1 LGGKETGGMNVYVR
15 DLSREL
21 GRRGITVDVFTR
33 RQNPNLPAITD
44 RLGVNCRV
52 IHLPAGPARP
62 YDKNKVFHHLPEFV
76 EGIVAFA
83 AKEQLTYHVLH
94 SHYWLS
100 GWVALALRER
110 WGTPVIQMFHT
121 LGRMKNI
128 VAQRAADMETD
139 LRIRVETEIMAQAD
153 HLIAANPLERKQMI
167 CLYGADPAKIQVI
180 PCGVDLNLFK
190 PIPPAEARARLN
202 LPEDHQMVLFVGRIE
217 PLKGIDTLLR
227 AMALVARD
235 FPNWQER
242 LCVCIIGGDPADEPS
257 VVNDEMERLKRLRTE
272 LGIGDLVV
280 FMGAQDQDTL
290 NVHYSAA
297 EVVVMPSHYESFGM
311 VALEA
316 MACGTPVI
324 ASKVGGLA
332 FIIQDGVT
340 GFHVPGR
347 DPEALAAKIS
357 LILRDTTLRQR
368 LGAQATKWAQGYG
381 WPIVADQIV
390 ALYDRATAQVTTE
403 QVKRITKKEL
413 HRL

>member
-1 LGGKETGGMNVYVR
+1 MNVYVR

-44 RLGVNCRV
+44 RLGTNCRV
-52 IHLPAGPARP
+52 IHLPAGPVRP
-62 YDKNKVFHHLPEFV
+62 YDKNKVFHHLPEFI
-76 EGIVAFA
+76 EGVVAFA
-83 AKEQLTYHVLH
+83 AKERLTYHVLH

-139 LRIRVETEIMAQAD
+139 LRIQVETEIMARAD
-153 HLIAANPLERKQMI
+153 HLIAANPLERRQMTY
-167 CLYGADPAKIQVI
+167 LYGADPAKIQVI

-190 PIPPAEARARLN
+190 PIPPAKARAHLN

-217 PLKGIDTLLR
+217 PLKGIDTLLQ
-227 AMALVARD
+227 AMALVTRD

-280 FMGAQDQDTL
+280 FLGAQDQDTL

-297 EVVVMPSHYESFGM
+297 EVVVVPSHYESFGM

-332 FIIQDGVT
+332 FTVQDGVT
-340 GFHVPGR
+340 GFHVPER

-357 LILRDTTLRQR
+357 LILRDATLRQR

-381 WPIVADQIV
+381 WPIVANQIV

-403 QVKRITKKEL
+403 RIKRKT
-413 HRL
+413 

>member
-1 LGGKETGGMNVYVR
+1 MTDFAGDSSLVTNHERYQMNRKNDDLYRIAMISTHTCPLATLGGKETGGMNVYVR

-52 IHLPAGPARP
+52 IHLPAGPVRP

-202 LPEDHQMVLFVGRIE
+202 LPEDHPVSYTHL
-217 PLKGIDTLLR
+217 TL
-227 AMALVARD
+227 
-235 FPNWQER
+235 P
-242 LCVCIIGGDPADEPS
+242 
-257 VVNDEMERLKRLRTE
+257 
-272 LGIGDLVV
+272 
-280 FMGAQDQDTL
+280 
-290 NVHYSAA
+290 
-297 EVVVMPSHYESFGM
+297 
-311 VALEA
+311 
-316 MACGTPVI
+316 
-324 ASKVGGLA
+324 
-332 FIIQDGVT
+332 
-340 GFHVPGR
+340 
-347 DPEALAAKIS
+347 
-357 LILRDTTLRQR
+357 
-368 LGAQATKWAQGYG
+368 TKA
-381 WPIVADQIV
+381 
-390 ALYDRATAQVTTE
+390 
-403 QVKRITKKEL
+403 
-413 HRL
+413 